1 MPRISVIISLQ
12 VIASGN
18 SLRFSSEQFSERL
31 PNYMQIKT
39 KQIENKI
46 IFEDFN
52 CAMDKRERDG
62 ENKAQIIYW
71 FRFNYALSKLIES
84 NELEDLWRK
93 KNPDSSELSHYD
105 RSSGTRSRIDG
116 FSSDHYNTISIDK
129 LPSKTKTG

>member
-18 SLRFSSEQFSERL
+18 SLRFSSEQISERL

-46 IFEDFN
+46 IFGDFN

-62 ENKAQIIYW
+62 ENKAQIIY
-71 FRFNYALSKLIES
+71 
-84 NELEDLWRK
+84 
-93 KNPDSSELSHYD
+93 
-105 RSSGTRSRIDG
+105 
-116 FSSDHYNTISIDK
+116 
-129 LPSKTKTG
+129 